1 MTDEIQS
8 ARGTSILMDGIALGE
23 IYDPP
28 TLGANGEEIDTTA
41 QNNVGGI
48 KTKLIGFIDHD
59 NATFNLK
66 YNGSTQQNN
75 LLNEVYDR
83 EMHTWSMVFPPDF
96 HSGGHSFPWSG
107 QIQSAKL
114 VHEGVIAHIELA
126 VTVNSKMAP
135 ITTLADGLT
144 TTFFTIADTDVAP
157 NALTPVPAAA
167 ADVYEYNVEAYADNT
182 SITITPTCSAVG
194 ATIRVNDTVVA
205 SGAASGAITLNTGT
219 GAITMVSI
227 TVSQL
232 NKTPRIYWLR
242 VYLGPTNHP

>member
-8 ARGTSILMDGIALGE
+8 TLGTNILMDGIALGE

-28 TLGANGEEIDTTA
+28 TLGATGEEIDTTA
-41 QNNVGGI
+41 QNNVDGV
-48 KTKLIGFIDHD
+48 KTKLIGLIDHD

-66 YNGSTQQNN
+66 YNGSVQQNN
-75 LLNEVYDR
+75 LLAEIYDR

-114 VHEGVIAHIELA
+114 VHEGAIAHIELA
-126 VTVNSKMAP
+126 TTVNNKMAP
-135 ITTLADGLT
+135 ITTLGAGLT
-144 TTFFTIADTDVAP
+144 STFFTIADTDVAP

-167 ADVYEYNVEAYADNT
+167 AAVYEYAVEAYADDT
-182 SITITPTCSAVG
+182 AITITPTATAG
-194 ATIRVNDTVVA
+194 TIRVNDTIVVSGEA
-205 SGAASGAITLNTGT
+205 SAAIPLNTGT
-219 GAITMVSI
+219 GAVTMVSI
-227 TVSQL
+227 TVTEL

-242 VYLGPTNHP
+242 VYFGPTNHP

>member
-1 MTDEIQS
+1 MTDEVQS
-8 ARGTSILMDGIALGE
+8 TLGTNILMDGIALGE

-41 QNNVGGI
+41 QNNVDGV
-48 KTKLIGFIDHD
+48 KTKLIGLIDHD

-75 LLNEVYDR
+75 LLAEIYDR

-114 VHEGVIAHIELA
+114 VHEGAIAHIELA
-126 VTVNSKMAP
+126 TTVNNKMAP
-135 ITTLADGLT
+135 ITTLGAGLT
-144 TTFFTIADTDVAP
+144 STFFTIADDDGNV
-157 NALTPVPAAA
+157 LTPSPAAA
-167 ADVYEYNVEAYADNT
+167 AAVYEYAVEAYADNV
-182 SITITPTCSAVG
+182 SIAITPTATAG
-194 ATIRVNDTVVA
+194 TIRVNDTIVV
-205 SGAASGAITLNTGT
+205 SGAASTAIPLNTGT
-219 GAITMVSI
+219 GAVTMVSI
-227 TVSQL
+227 TVTEL

-242 VYLGPTNHP
+242 VYFGPTNHP

>member
-1 MTDEIQS
+1 MTDDIQS
-8 ARGTSILMDGIALGE
+8 TLGTNILMDGIALGE

-48 KTKLIGFIDHD
+48 KTKLIGMIDHD

-107 QIQSAKL
+107 QVQSAKL
-114 VHEGVIAHIELA
+114 VNEGAIAHIELA

-135 ITTLADGLT
+135 ITTLGAGLT
-144 TTFFTIADTDVAP
+144 STFFTIADDYVSP

-167 ADVYEYNVEAYADNT
+167 ADVYEYAVEAYADNT
-182 SITITPTCSAVG
+182 SITITPTATTG
-194 ATIRVNDTVVA
+194 TIRVNDTIVV
-205 SGAASGAITLNTGT
+205 SGAASGAITLNTGN
-219 GAITMVSI
+219 GAVTMVSI
-227 TVSQL
+227 TVTEL

-242 VYLGPTNHP
+242 VYFGPTNHP

>member
-8 ARGTSILMDGIALGE
+8 TLGTNILMDGIALGE

-41 QNNVGGI
+41 QNNVDGV
-48 KTKLIGFIDHD
+48 KTKLIGLIDHD

-75 LLNEVYDR
+75 LLAEIYDR

-96 HSGGHSFPWSG
+96 HAGGHSFPWSG

-114 VHEGVIAHIELA
+114 VHEGAIAHIELA
-126 VTVNSKMAP
+126 TTVNNKMAP
-135 ITTLADGLT
+135 ITTLGAGLT
-144 TTFFTIADTDVAP
+144 STFFTITDQDSPA

-167 ADVYEYNVEAYADNT
+167 AAVYEYAVEAYADDT
-182 SITITPTCSAVG
+182 SILITPTATAG
-194 ATIRVNDTVVA
+194 TIRVNDTIVV
-205 SGAASGAITLNTGT
+205 SGAASAAIPLNTGT
-219 GAITMVSI
+219 GAVTMVSI
-227 TVSQL
+227 TVTEL

-242 VYLGPTNHP
+242 VYFGPTNHP

>member
-8 ARGTSILMDGIALGE
+8 ALGTNILMDGIALGE

-28 TLGANGEEIDTTA
+28 TIGANGEEIDTTA
-41 QNNVGGI
+41 QNNVDGV
-48 KTKLIGFIDHD
+48 KSKLIGLIDHD

-75 LLNEVYDR
+75 LLAEIYDR

-126 VTVNSKMAP
+126 VTVNAKMTP
-135 ITTLADGLT
+135 ITTLGAGLT
-144 TTFFTIADTDVAP
+144 STFFTIVDDDVSP

-167 ADVYEYNVEAYADNT
+167 AAIYEYAVEAYSDNT
-182 SITITPTCSAVG
+182 SILITPTATAG
-194 ATIRVNDTVVA
+194 TIRVNDTIVV
-205 SGAASGAITLNTGT
+205 SGAASTAITLNTGN
-219 GAITMVSI
+219 GAVTMVSI
-227 TVSQL
+227 TVTEL

-242 VYLGPTNHP
+242 VYLGPTAHP

>member
-8 ARGTSILMDGIALGE
+8 TLGTNILMDGIALGE

-48 KTKLIGFIDHD
+48 KSKLIGMIDHD
-59 NATFNLK
+59 NASFNLK

-75 LLNEVYDR
+75 LLAEIYDR

-107 QIQSAKL
+107 QVQSAKL
-114 VHEGVIAHIELA
+114 VHEGAIAHIELT

-135 ITTLADGLT
+135 ITTLGAGLT
-144 TTFFTIADTDVAP
+144 STFFTITDDDSPA
-157 NALTPVPAAA
+157 NALTPSPAAA
-167 ADVYEYNVEAYADNT
+167 AAVYEYAVEAYADNT
-182 SITITPTCSAVG
+182 SILITPTATAG
-194 ATIRVNDTVVA
+194 TIRVNDTIVA

-219 GAITMVSI
+219 CAVTMVSI
-227 TVSQL
+227 TVTEL

-242 VYLGPTNHP
+242 VYFGPTNHP